1 MSYSKATGG
10 VQFMKG
16 LDVTAPPAL
25 PRNFAVTRSCMDNI
39 YFGSDSEEDDDEGD
53 SIDED
58 DDVEKIGEDDDEDK
72 IGEDEKSDDE
82 LNNAMI
88 ESSDKVV
95 DHGDS

>member
-1 MSYSKATGG
+1 
-10 VQFMKG
+10 
-16 LDVTAPPAL
+16 
-25 PRNFAVTRSCMDNI
+25 MDNI
-39 YFGSDSEEDDDEGD
+39 YFGSDSEEDNDEGD